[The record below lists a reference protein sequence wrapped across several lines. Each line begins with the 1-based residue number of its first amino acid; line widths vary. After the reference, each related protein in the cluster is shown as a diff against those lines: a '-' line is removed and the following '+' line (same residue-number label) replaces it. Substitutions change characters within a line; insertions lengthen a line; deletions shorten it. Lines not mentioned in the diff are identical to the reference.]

1 MTTDVVV
8 IGAGFGGLAAAI
20 AAAEFGLRTVVL
32 ERTAT
37 VGGSTSH
44 SYGGVW
50 VANSGAVRGLKQRD
64 SRAAALRYMEYVGG
78 GQTDPERVS
87 AYIDNAPRALAF
99 YQHAG
104 IRLAPTPSLPD
115 HFYGI
120 ADGAMPDGRHFDVAP
135 FPGREL
141 RSWRESLETPA
152 GDGWRA
158 PLGRPLSDDLRARAR
173 TRDEICQ
180 GAGLVAYALRSAL
193 DRNVEIL
200 LKVGMER
207 LLMRKG
213 RVVGVRTADGREFS
227 AKRGVVIASGGFESD
242 TALSAMA
249 ENLPLTRS
257 VHAPTIAGDG
267 FRMAADV
274 GASFRIIHNNLA
286 VLLAYDEPALPPGRN
301 VRVIANKELVAPHGI
316 IVNLAGER
324 FGNEG
329 SFQQLAGA
337 LRAFDGATR
346 QPRNLPCR
354 LVFDRQFVERN
365 GFGLGGPGTVPDWV
379 VRADSLDEL
388 AVAAGIDATNL
399 AATVA
404 RFNGFAAAG
413 VDRDFARGESG
424 WKLAQLTGVGP
435 NPGLGTL
442 EKPPF
447 FAVPLTPTAM
457 GASGLAADRSARV
470 LDWWDVPI
478 PGLYAVGNAAAHDE
492 YGVGYQAGQSLGSA
506 MTFAFL
512 AVEALAA

>member
-1 MTTDVVV
+1 MTADVVV
-8 IGAGFGGLAAAI
+8 VGAGFGGLTTAI
-20 AAAEFGLRTVVL
+20 AAAEFGLRVVVI
-32 ERTAT
+32 ERAAK

-50 VANSGAVRGLKQRD
+50 VANTKRGD

-78 GQTDPERVS
+78 GQTNAERVQ

-99 YQHAG
+99 YRQAG
-104 IRLAPTPSLPD
+104 IRLEPTPGLPD

-120 ADGAMPDGRHFDVAP
+120 AEGALADGRHFDVAP

-141 RSWRESLETPA
+141 RSWREFLETPD
-152 GDGWRA
+152 GDGWRT
-158 PLGRPLSDDLRARAR
+158 PLGRQLADDLRARAR

-180 GAGLVAYALRSAL
+180 GAGLIAYALRSAL
-193 DRNVEIL
+193 DRKVEIL
-200 LKVGMER
+200 LKVAAER
-207 LLMRKG
+207 LVVRKG
-213 RVVGVRTADGREFS
+213 RVTGVRTADGRELS
-227 AKRGVVIASGGFESD
+227 ATRGVMIAGGGFESD

-267 FRMAADV
+267 FRMAADA
-274 GASFRIIHNNLA
+274 GAAYRIIHNNLA
-286 VLLAYDEPALPPGRN
+286 VLLGYEEPALPAGRN
-301 VRVIANKELVAPHGI
+301 VRVIANRELVAAHGI
-316 IVNLAGER
+316 VVNRAGER

-337 LRAFDGATR
+337 LRSFDAHTR
-346 QPRNLPCR
+346 RPRNLPCW
-354 LVFDRQFVERN
+354 LVFDRQLVERS

-379 VRADSLDEL
+379 VRADSLDAL
-388 AVAAGIDATNL
+388 AAAVGIDADGL
-399 AATVA
+399 VATVV
-404 RFNGFAAAG
+404 RFNGLAAAG
-413 VDRDFARGESG
+413 VDDDFHRGDSG

-442 EKPPF
+442 EQPPF
-447 FAVPLTPTAM
+447 FAVPLIPTAM
-457 GASGLAADRSARV
+457 GASGLATDRMARV
-470 LDWWDVPI
+470 LDWWDAPI
-478 PGLYAVGNAAAHDE
+478 PGLFAVGNAAAHDE

-512 AVEALAA
+512 AVDALAA